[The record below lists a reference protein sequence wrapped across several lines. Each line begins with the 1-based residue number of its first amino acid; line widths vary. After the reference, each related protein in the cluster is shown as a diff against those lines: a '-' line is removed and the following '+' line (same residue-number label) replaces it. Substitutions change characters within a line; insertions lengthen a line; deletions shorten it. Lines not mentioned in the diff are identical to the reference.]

1 MNTPKLVGLSAM
13 LALSS
18 KFLQKLGA
26 CQLSGKNITSLS
38 QSSVSGTD
46 RFLSLQI
53 EATFKQS
60 TLVKIAPNDQLGDLF
75 TKGLDK
81 VSFENLQKMLM
92 GW

>member
-1 MNTPKLVGLSAM
+1 MTP
-13 LALSS
+13 
-18 KFLQKLGA
+18 
-26 CQLSGKNITSLS
+26 LS

-53 EATFKQS
+53 EATIKQS
-60 TLVKIAPNDQLGDLF
+60 TLVKIATNDQLGDLF

-81 VSFENLQKMLM
+81 VSFENLRKMLM